1 MRKKCAENALGK
13 GVGKMKSMRIFFI
26 VLFAVLLTG
35 GALLPRPGA
44 LAGGGDSDVVVVRIK
59 NLAFVPSVITVR
71 PGTTVRW
78 INEDPFA
85 HDVTSGSVVSG
96 RRARQVKRSRTPD
109 GRFRSGAYGG
119 GGAFEQTFTEPG
131 DYPYFC
137 TIHPIMTGVVK
148 VVR

>member
-1 MRKKCAENALGK
+1 
-13 GVGKMKSMRIFFI
+13 MKSMRTFFI
-26 VLFAVLLTG
+26 VLFAVLLAV
-35 GALLPRPGA
+35 GALLPRSAA
-44 LAGGGDSDVVVVRIK
+44 LAGGDEGHVVVVRIK
-59 NLAFVPSVITVR
+59 GLAFVPSVITVR

-78 INEDPFA
+78 VNEDPFV

-96 RRARQVKRSRTPD
+96 RRARQVRRSRTPD
-109 GRFRSGAYGG
+109 GKFRSGAFGG
-119 GGAFEQTFTEPG
+119 GSAFEQTFIETG